1 MYPFQPWAPLWYLKV
16 GQIAVDY
23 SVTLL
28 FALFLLLLAISSKSG
43 TQKPGISRAL
53 VRRFSAISLIIYSIL
68 LPIQLF
74 SYGLHWLNTRQQTQQ
89 VIRKASSDLSSLR
102 ERINASNS
110 TAQLLTVLERTPFV
124 APTTSSLTELADQKK
139 EVIANLDFSLSQLR
153 ASLQQRRKQD
163 LIALFISTLKG
174 VLGAAIIAFT
184 FSRVNRI
191 LKPI

>member
-28 FALFLLLLAISSKSG
+28 FALFLLLLAISAKSDN
-43 TQKPGISRAL
+43 QKPAISRAL
-53 VRRFSAISLIIYSIL
+53 VRRFSTISLIIYSIL
-68 LPIQLF
+68 LPTQLF

-110 TAQLLTVLERTPFV
+110 NAQLLAVLGRTPFV
-124 APTTSSLTELADQKK
+124 APTTSSLAELADQKK
-139 EVIANLDFSLSQLR
+139 EVIADLDFSLSQLR

-163 LIALFISTLKG
+163 LIGLFISTLKG

-184 FSRVNRI
+184 FSRVNCI

>member
-28 FALFLLLLAISSKSG
+28 FALFLLLLAISAKSDS
-43 TQKPGISRAL
+43 QKPAISRAL
-53 VRRFSAISLIIYSIL
+53 VRRFSTISLIIYSIL

-74 SYGLHWLNTRQQTQQ
+74 SYGLHWLNSRQQTQQ

-110 TAQLLTVLERTPFV
+110 NAQLLAVLGRTPFV
-124 APTTSSLTELADQKK
+124 APTTSSLTELANQKK
-139 EVIANLDFSLSQLR
+139 EVIADLDFSLSQLR